1 VYNEMRY
8 WGSQESSAMVI
19 RIDPILIFLFIL
31 FLGWLWGMAG
41 IFMAV
46 PLLMIIKIVFDQTQA
61 RETV

>member
-1 VYNEMRY
+1 MRY